1 MACVA
6 ERPKRGSSRS
16 VSQVTDPVLSDGAAS
31 YTPSISERRGTATTF
46 LHSGLK
52 NADAQTSAAGSVS
65 GTRVYDAFGAEL
77 SSTGSWQGAF
87 GYAGGFGYQEDTNG
101 FKLLGHRYYD
111 PSTGRFLTR
120 DPAKDGR
127 NWYVYCGN
135 NPLNSVDDIGLG
147 DRSLT
152 PTESADL
159 NKAKDRLRAI
169 GRDDLA
175 DVLDD
180 MQAAGRVRV
189 SPDMEDYG
197 LTARWPNGDSMIWL
211 REDLFPSNWDSRIGN
226 EQREAG
232 LDWLAGIAGHKGYHV
247 GMQGYVWARFHPK
260 QKEAD
265 AWEVTIS
272 ILSALRSR
280 RSGRWAREVDT
291 YLEMSRYNRDAYRG
305 AEE

>member
-87 GYAGGFGYQEDTNG
+87 GYAGGFGYQEDANG

-127 NWYVYCGN
+127 NWYTYCTN
-135 NPLNSVDDIGLG
+135 NPVTCFDNAGLAATLVGGGALVGGGSAAGGGVALIGPGLAIGIAIVGGIAIGLPIG
-147 DRSLT
+147 NAIADHMDRTSLKELPASELDRSPAMRAEHT
-152 PTESADL
+152 NNRRNSTK
-159 NKAKDRLRAI
+159 NKH
-169 GRDDLA
+169 
-175 DVLDD
+175 
-180 MQAAGRVRV
+180 QEGRVRADRDKLNKEWLEQLKKL
-189 SPDMEDYG
+189 SKKERSRLKKKNLRPPSSDPAFIPPTTDPDMCYIQPDYEWK
-197 LTARWPNGDSMIWL
+197 TAGEW
-211 REDLFPSNWDSRIGN
+211 
-226 EQREAG
+226 
-232 LDWLAGIAGHKGYHV
+232 
-247 GMQGYVWARFHPK
+247 
-260 QKEAD
+260 
-265 AWEVTIS
+265 
-272 ILSALRSR
+272 
-280 RSGRWAREVDT
+280 
-291 YLEMSRYNRDAYRG
+291 
-305 AEE
+305 